1 MHIFNIL
8 GHQHSFLTPPRPAPM
23 FRPLFALQPAD
34 IQLLLSGAE
43 IFRYPLRCGLA
54 NRVGF
59 DVPRAKGV

>member
-1 MHIFNIL
+1 
-8 GHQHSFLTPPRPAPM
+8 M